1 MLHPI
6 LDAVREA
13 GQIILSAHDVQVSS
27 KEGIGNFVTTYDVK
41 VQSFLREKLLS
52 IVPDAHFVGE
62 EDKVHDLSLIHI

>member
-41 VQSFLREKLLS
+41 VQSFLR
-52 IVPDAHFVGE
+52 
-62 EDKVHDLSLIHI
+62 